1 MKASFVGSID
11 DLRLW
16 VQVYV
21 VKELAHMAFG
31 MIDVADVIKHIVI
44 SFSLE
49 TNFKQC
55 YYEIFKTKRHVRCI
69 KLGYTI
75 NIHL

>member
-1 MKASFVGSID
+1 MKAGFVVSID
-11 DLRLW
+11 DLLLW

-31 MIDVADVIKHIVI
+31 MIDVSDVVKHIVI
-44 SFSLE
+44 SFGLE

-55 YYEIFKTKRHVRCI
+55 HYEIFKTKRNV
-69 KLGYTI
+69 
-75 NIHL
+75 